1 MSILKKKKKE
11 RMIEAQE
18 LLERLTPPLVIR
30 ESRIKPTTC
39 ETCHTVYQAGKGNL
53 IQELD
58 IARPYAFGK
67 VLRVINYTKCPI
79 CNNPNLVEF
88 EEVSEG

>member
-1 MSILKKKKKE
+1 M
-11 RMIEAQE
+11 RAAQE
-18 LLERLTPPLVIR
+18 LLERLTPPRVIH

-39 ETCHTVYQAGKGNL
+39 EACHTVYQAVKYNL

-58 IARPYAFGK
+58 IARPYFGQ

-79 CNNPNLVEF
+79 CDNPNLVEF